1 MIYLLLIF
9 SFLLESSFSNL
20 IPKSSFFIPLFFL
33 TSLTLLYPYFKGS
46 KSNFI
51 ITCFIC
57 GLLYDIILT
66 NSLFINTISFL
77 FISIFII
84 LGYNYLNYSIFSS
97 NILNVIVI
105 IIYRLI
111 SYFFLCIISYIEF
124 NELELLTSIS
134 SSLIS
139 NIIYG
144 IILFI
149 ITKIISKIFN
159 VRLCSAKI

>member
-20 IPKSSFFIPLFFL
+20 IPKSSLLIPLFFL
-33 TSLTLLYPYFKGS
+33 TSLTLLYPYFKGN
-46 KSNFI
+46 KTNFI

-77 FISIFII
+77 FISMFII
-84 LGYNYLNYSIFSS
+84 LGYSYLNYSIFSS

-124 NELELLTSIS
+124 NELELLIS
-134 SSLIS
+134 
-139 NIIYG
+139 Y
-144 IILFI
+144 
-149 ITKIISKIFN
+149 K
-159 VRLCSAKI
+159 